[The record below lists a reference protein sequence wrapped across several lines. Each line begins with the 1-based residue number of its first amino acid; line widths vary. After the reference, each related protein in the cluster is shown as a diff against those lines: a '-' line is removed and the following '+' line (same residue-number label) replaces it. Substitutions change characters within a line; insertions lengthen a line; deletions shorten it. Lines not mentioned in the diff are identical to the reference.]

1 MHKNKQYYNISEV
14 SKILNLKEHVI
25 RHWDSVDPKT
35 NKLRIEGLSIRTKGG
50 TRYFN
55 QTHIKKLSN
64 IKNILFEEGR
74 HNYSLDLVNKI
85 ISSKK
90 LEKQFNDNLTTS
102 SPNQDIDKSNNSQ
115 KLIKI
120 LNKLR
125 KLNQYILKFLV
136 RFLFSLSYLFNIN

>member
-90 LEKQFNDNLTTS
+90 LEKQFYDNLTTS
-102 SPNQDIDKSNNSQ
+102 SPNQDKDKSNNSQ
-115 KLIKI
+115 NLIKI

-125 KLNQYILKFLV
+125 KLTQ
-136 RFLFSLSYLFNIN
+136 

>member
-90 LEKQFNDNLTTS
+90 LEKQFHDNLTTTI
-102 SPNQDIDKSNNSQ
+102 PKQDQEKLNNNSQ

-120 LNKLR
+120 LNNLR
-125 KLNQYILKFLV
+125 KLV
-136 RFLFSLSYLFNIN
+136 

>member
-64 IKNILFEEGR
+64 IKNILFEEGK

-90 LEKQFNDNLTTS
+90 LEKQFTNESAFSTNHDDVKVNY
-102 SPNQDIDKSNNSQ
+102 NNQ

-120 LNKLR
+120 LDKL
-125 KLNQYILKFLV
+125 KNLI
-136 RFLFSLSYLFNIN
+136 S

>member
-1 MHKNKQYYNISEV
+1 MLKNKHYYNISEV

-25 RHWDSVDPKT
+25 RHWDSLDPKT

-50 TRYFN
+50 TRFFN
-55 QTHIKKLSN
+55 HTHIKKLKN

-74 HNYSLDLVNKI
+74 HNYSLNLVNKI

-125 KLNQYILKFLV
+125 KLTQ
-136 RFLFSLSYLFNIN
+136 

>member
-1 MHKNKQYYNISEV
+1 MHKSKQYYNISEV

-90 LEKQFNDNLTTS
+90 LEKQFTNESAIS
-102 SPNQDIDKSNNSQ
+102 SNQDDVKVNYDNQ

-120 LNKLR
+120 LDKLR
-125 KLNQYILKFLV
+125 NLIP
-136 RFLFSLSYLFNIN
+136 

>member
-1 MHKNKQYYNISEV
+1 MKKDKQYYNIREV

-25 RHWDSVDPKT
+25 RHWDSLDPKT

-64 IKNILFEEGR
+64 IKNILFEEGK

-85 ISSKK
+85 MSSKK
-90 LEKQFNDNLTTS
+90 LYKNNTSEGDFKFKDKNLPTDFKT
-102 SPNQDIDKSNNSQ
+102 QVKLKKIINNLRS
-115 KLIKI
+115 LIK
-120 LNKLR
+120 
-125 KLNQYILKFLV
+125 
-136 RFLFSLSYLFNIN
+136 